1 VRGRHGRW
9 REPGHWQGASPP
21 WWPHGEPW
29 PPSGGWEQRRGRF
42 KRRFGCFVLVILLL
56 AAALGTLA
64 VWSVAVAAGVVPAPT
79 EMRLV
84 AVTGVALGLLLV
96 AGAAR
101 GFRRLAAPVTAL
113 VEAAGRIEEGD
124 YSARVP
130 ERGPR
135 EVRSLARAFNS
146 MSGRLQQTEER
157 RRSFLADVAHELRTP
172 LTVIQGQAEALIDG
186 LYPADAEHL
195 APIVDEARQM
205 QSLVEDLRTLSLLEA
220 HALTLDLEPTDAA
233 ELASETAAAYAALA
247 RANGVDL
254 RVEADGDLGPV
265 PLDASRMR
273 RVLGNL
279 LTNAIRHTPAGGR
292 VTVRVERDDDGG
304 LSVSVADTGTGIPAE
319 LLARAFDRF
328 AKGEGSTGSG
338 LGLAIARDLVEAHGG
353 SIVAESP
360 GGHGTTIRIRLPVEG
375 PAS

>member
-1 VRGRHGRW
+1 
-9 REPGHWQGASPP
+9 
-21 WWPHGEPW
+21 
-29 PPSGGWEQRRGRF
+29 
-42 KRRFGCFVLVILLL
+42 VLVFLLL
-56 AAALGTLA
+56 AAALGTVA
-64 VWSVAVAAGVVPAPT
+64 VWSVAVAAGLVPAPA

-84 AVTGVALGLLLV
+84 AVTGVALGVLLV
-96 AGAAR
+96 LAAAR

-113 VEAAGRIEEGD
+113 VDAAGRIEEGD

-186 LYPADAEHL
+186 VYPADAEHL
-195 APIVDEARQM
+195 SPILDEARQM

-220 HALTLDLEPTDAA
+220 HALTLDLEPTDPA
-233 ELASETAAAYAALA
+233 ELANETAAAYRTLAEAA
-247 RANGVDL
+247 GVAV
-254 RVEADGDLGPV
+254 RVEAEGGLA
-265 PLDASRMR
+265 PLALDPSRMR

-279 LTNAIRHTPAGGR
+279 LANAIRHTQTGGR
-292 VTVRVERDDDGG
+292 VIVRVARDGESG
-304 LSVSVADTGTGIPAE
+304 LSLSVSDTGEGISAE
-319 LLARAFDRF
+319 LLPHVFDRF
-328 AKGEGSTGSG
+328 ARGSGSTGSG

-353 SIVAESP
+353 TIAAESSA
-360 GGHGTTIRIRLPVEG
+360 GQGTTIRIRLPAPG
-375 PAS
+375 PIAD